1 MTQFIE
7 SSNSITVIT
16 LTFGFLSMA
25 LITITT
31 CIFKVK
37 CRECVLGCC
46 KITRDVSAENLELEI
61 DSRTNRKDN
70 IPPPSI
76 V

>member
-1 MTQFIE
+1 MAEFFH
-7 SSNSITVIT
+7 SSNSITVLT
-16 LTFGFLSMA
+16 LTFAFLSMSI
-25 LITITT
+25 LTITT

-37 CRECVLGCC
+37 CRECALGCC

-61 DSRTNRKDN
+61 EGRNRKDV
-70 IPPPSI
+70 IPPSS

>member
-1 MTQFIE
+1 MT
-7 SSNSITVIT
+7 
-16 LTFGFLSMA
+16 

-46 KITRDVSAENLELEI
+46 KITRDVTAENLELEI
-61 DSRTNRKDN
+61 ESRTNRKDN

>member
-1 MTQFIE
+1 MAEFIE
-7 SSNSITVIT
+7 SPNSITVLT
-16 LTFGFLSMA
+16 LTFAFLSMTI
-25 LITITT
+25 LTITT

-37 CRECVLGCC
+37 CRECALGCC

-61 DSRTNRKDN
+61 EGRTNRSDV
-70 IPPPSI
+70 IPPSS

>member
-1 MTQFIE
+1 MTSFIE
-7 SSNSITVIT
+7 SSNSITFIT

-31 CIFKVK
+31 CIFRVK
-37 CRECVLGCC
+37 CRECALGCF
-46 KITRDVSAENLELEI
+46 KITRDITAENLELEI
-61 DSRTNRKDN
+61 ESRTNRKDA